1 VEEVEGA
8 EQVAPRE
15 MQYSFASNMALI
27 PPSEVPRMPLTE
39 TSGDRGRT
47 RSSGTR
53 GGRVERSFS
62 RLGIVAASL
71 LIVAAVLAIDMALTR
86 EVRLLGTG
94 EIEKEPSFAAL
105 ETGRSIMR
113 NSTLLSGL
121 YRVLR
126 G

>member
-1 VEEVEGA
+1 
-8 EQVAPRE
+8 
-15 MQYSFASNMALI
+15 
-27 PPSEVPRMPLTE
+27 
-39 TSGDRGRT
+39 
-47 RSSGTR
+47 
-53 GGRVERSFS
+53 
-62 RLGIVAASL
+62 LGIVAASL

-126 G
+126 PVFSKAPDRQLGPPSRRRIRALAGDAFSHRRGPLDGWALLAS